1 LQQIEILA
9 VGKLGAGW
17 VREAAGDYQKRISPY
32 FKLTLTE
39 LSEGRLPQGPSPSL
53 IDKALEA
60 EACDF
65 RKKFTSRAMTAA
77 LCIEGEAVSSAGL
90 AGLIASAAGESKT
103 LTFLIGSSHGLSSR
117 LKREADLRLS
127 MSAMTFPHQI
137 ARVLLLE
144 QIYRA
149 GQIMGGGKYHK

>member
-1 LQQIEILA
+1 MQQIEILA

-17 VREAAGDYQKRISPY
+17 MREAADDYRKRISPY

-39 LSEGRLPQGPSPSL
+39 LSEGRLPLNPSPAL
-53 IDKALEA
+53 IDKALET
-60 EACDF
+60 EAGDF

-77 LCIEGEAVSSAGL
+77 LCIEGDGVSSTGL
-90 AGLIASAAGESKT
+90 AKLIACAAGESKT
-103 LTFLIGSSHGLSSR
+103 LTFLIGSSHGLSGQ
-117 LKREADLRLS
+117 LKKEADLRIS

-137 ARVLLLE
+137 ARLLLLE

-149 GQIMGGGKYHK
+149 GQILGGGKYHK